1 MCGEG
6 RLDLLDLG
14 HTDALNLTLTDTV
27 AVENNLLWS
36 RTVVALE
43 RLNSTRH
50 ASLQVRR
57 AFLANLI
64 LDDARG
70 PIGCSRLVHRGG
82 QSQDRLL
89 AKTWV
94 VEHIHATNH
103 RRLIHERQIVHCPGS
118 AAHLGVH
125 LDQNFGN
132 DRSQILATLDGGR
145 QNNLGGNWILSQ
157 EEPLDVIVQCALSFL
172 AGK

>member
-1 MCGEG
+1 MCSEG

-43 RLNSTRH
+43 SLNSTRH

-57 AFLANLI
+57 AFLANLV

-70 PIGCSRLVHRGG
+70 PVSRG
-82 QSQDRLL
+82 
-89 AKTWV
+89 
-94 VEHIHATNH
+94 
-103 RRLIHERQIVHCPGS
+103 
-118 AAHLGVH
+118 
-125 LDQNFGN
+125 
-132 DRSQILATLDGGR
+132 
-145 QNNLGGNWILSQ
+145 
-157 EEPLDVIVQCALSFL
+157 
-172 AGK
+172 